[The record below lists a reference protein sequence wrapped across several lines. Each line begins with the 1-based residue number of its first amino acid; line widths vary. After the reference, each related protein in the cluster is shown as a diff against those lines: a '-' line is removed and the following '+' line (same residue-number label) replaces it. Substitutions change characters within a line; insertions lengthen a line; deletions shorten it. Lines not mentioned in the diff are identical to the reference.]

1 MISIDEGLLHNFFER
16 LFARLAEQSTA
27 SMDVET
33 ISKLVQIVY
42 EEFDELNNMKATINY
57 YKR

>member
-42 EEFDELNNMKATINY
+42 KYINI
-57 YKR
+57 KEDIESMDIVI